1 MQHDRIQPPPILKN
15 YTLNR
20 FVKLNLY
27 FFLMYGVLTAAWYGI
42 SGRFSEDADSAV
54 QEILLNAAI
63 FALMFTTALLLWY
76 RRTEIRIPVKDIS
89 PKALEQKL
97 EAVGY
102 ERIKADPKQPTQV
115 YKPRPPKA
123 PALAG
128 RIFLQKSAN
137 FYHLQGPRKVV
148 LSLEF

>member
-1 MQHDRIQPPPILKN
+1 MKN

-27 FFLMYGVLTAAWYGI
+27 FFGMYGLLTAAWYGI
-42 SGRFSEDADSAV
+42 SGRFSEDAETAV
-54 QEILLNAAI
+54 QELFLNAAI
-63 FALMFTTALLLWY
+63 FALMFTSALLLWY
-76 RRTEIRIPVKDIS
+76 RRTEVRIPVKDIS
-89 PKALEQKL
+89 PKALELKL

-102 ERIKADPKQPTQV
+102 ERIKTDSKQPTQV

-128 RIFLQKSAN
+128 RVFVQKSAN
-137 FYHLQGPRKVV
+137 FYHIQGPVSK
-148 LSLEF
+148 LKSLGV